1 MLLSK
6 RALSKAYLSL
16 PRDGQR
22 ELIRLEKEID
32 RYASGQKVKE
42 LAVKGKKEK
51 METSVLIEVKNL
63 PAGIVERLRQLERQT
78 GVRLFVRSHEEDVR
92 ENRL

>member
-32 RYASGQKVKE
+32 RYANGQKVKE

-51 METSVLIEVKNL
+51 METSVLIEVKSL
-63 PAGIVERLRQLERQT
+63 PAEIVEKLRQLERQT

-92 ENRL
+92 ENKF